1 MDTMKLEIVTPQ
13 GPIFS
18 GDVKSATFPGIEGEF
33 GVLDGHAPLMTTL
46 IPGIITIKKEDGSKE
61 VIAINSGYVEVTPGH
76 TNVLVDGAEPI
87 SGDSSGDIAK
97 AIERA
102 KKLVREATNSNA
114 IVASVEAKIESAA
127 RGI

>member
-1 MDTMKLEIVTPQ
+1 MKLDIVTPL
-13 GPIFS
+13 GRIFE
-18 GDVKSATFPGIEGEF
+18 GEVKEAYFPGIEGEF

-61 VIAINSGYVEVTPGH
+61 IIAINSGYVEVTPGH

-127 RGI
+127 RSI